1 MNELLA
7 RAATT
12 FLRTVYCY
20 TGCYCDLRWKMCQNA
35 NLRLSL
41 SFHFRFLFS
50 LLSFHKLFLRFS
62 FFPQIIDSD
71 CRLLALHFLGSISF
85 SMNREWIFE
94 TLNWKYLS
102 VKKVYFFE
110 KKFKKNIKALFQ
122 ISPLS
127 SKSPSQTHWQK
138 KGGQYQGPL
147 AQQNNCT

>member
-1 MNELLA
+1 MKELLA
-7 RAATT
+7 WAATT
-12 FLRTVYCY
+12 FVRIVYSY
-20 TGCYCDLRWKMCQNA
+20 TGCCCDEECAKM
-35 NLRLSL
+35 LIWGSL

-71 CRLLALHFLGSISF
+71 CRLVALHFLGSISF